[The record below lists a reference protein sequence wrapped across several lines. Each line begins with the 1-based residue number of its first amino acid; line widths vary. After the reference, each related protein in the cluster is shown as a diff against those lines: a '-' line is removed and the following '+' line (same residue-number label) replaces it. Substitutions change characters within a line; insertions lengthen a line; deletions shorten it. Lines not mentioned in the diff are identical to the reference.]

1 MIGIMVSYRFCI
13 VTFII
18 NSAIVMAA
26 LIGLQ
31 HFIINRNIIK
41 YVFYFIMFLYI
52 GYIHMVFRESF
63 SKKLFVMFS
72 TWVISAMIFIIS
84 IVIAKQFFDY
94 EFLLYFE
101 YGIIFLLQGILLL
114 FLARPWF
121 RKNYRRTLLLGQ
133 DNIINL
139 MSVYMIIA
147 FLFLV
152 NNTTVMDI
160 NLKNMSSS
168 KNVLLQQSMAIAEKR
183 SEINFKIANFDALT
197 RAAAR
202 LNILNKITEAIID
215 HDTKLQK
222 FAILVI
228 D

>member
-121 RKNYRRTLLLGQ
+121 RKNYRRTLLLVQ